1 MLIQRACVY
10 IAVAAAFGLGIG
22 LPLAGVSLQ
31 FHPSSHPSKDYASE
45 QPPQGENRP
54 IAGYIIKEPEAF
66 LDRMLG
72 DPVAVATFVLAALTF
87 ATVLIIGRQ
96 TSLARANF
104 NAAYPPELVM
114 REVGFTTLK
123 SGEDCIVFTLVN
135 RGRNPCEIVE
145 SEFVFQSTPPDGQ
158 AVQTEGANRIGPI
171 RLTAGEFHTYS
182 RPMASEEED
191 FLAGARGMT
200 DCYFRSTIIYA
211 DAAGLRRR
219 FMLTRKCEPSSNR
232 FIPTGSPEDEYTD

>member
-1 MLIQRACVY
+1 MLIKRACVY

-31 FHPSSHPSKDYASE
+31 FHRSSRPSQDYAGE
-45 QPPQGENRP
+45 QPPQREGL
-54 IAGYIIKEPEAF
+54 IVGYIIKEPEAF

-72 DPVAVATFVLAALTF
+72 DPVAVATLVLAALTF

-123 SGEDCIVFTLVN
+123 SGEDRIVFTLVN

-158 AVQTEGANRIGPI
+158 AVQTEGANRIGPF

-182 RPMASEEED
+182 RPMASEEEH

-219 FMLTRKCEPSSNR
+219 FVLARKCEPSSNR
-232 FIPTGSPEDEYTD
+232 FIPTGNPEDEYTD